1 VIVLAND
8 IGIDDEA
15 GTVRTTGIEEINDA
29 LCSHGRSP
37 AATLTGP
44 FLVHNR
50 EKLLPFLQT
59 AHKNKYLEDHPYLAG
74 MEIL

>member
-1 VIVLAND
+1 
-8 IGIDDEA
+8 
-15 GTVRTTGIEEINDA
+15 
-29 LCSHGRSP
+29 
-37 AATLTGP
+37 
-44 FLVHNR
+44 LVHNR